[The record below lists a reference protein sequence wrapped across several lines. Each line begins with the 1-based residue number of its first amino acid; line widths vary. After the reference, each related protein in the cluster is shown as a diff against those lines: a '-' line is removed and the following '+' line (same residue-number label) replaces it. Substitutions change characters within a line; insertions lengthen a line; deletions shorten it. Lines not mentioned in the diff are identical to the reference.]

1 MKKTIYSLSLM
12 TALTA
17 SAAIAQ
23 NVGIGTTTPAAKLHV
38 VGNVAIEDGT
48 QGAGKVLTSDA
59 AGLASWQAPTGS
71 GTSTTTQTATY
82 AVPIGNGAQADAF
95 FGVTEGV
102 YTVVSNTT
110 NVINFAS
117 PKAAFINYVLGVDD
131 VSSWVGYSPFNRFEV
146 YIDGAPSG
154 IFIIIQTEVSGHF
167 ELTLTGVRNLT
178 AGNHTFDVR
187 ATRWYN
193 NGAPASAYQIC
204 GTISSNLD
212 VTYLN

>member
-1 MKKTIYSLSLM
+1 MKKKVYLLGVMIGLS
-12 TALTA
+12 AC
-17 SAAIAQ
+17 AAMAQ

-38 VGNVAIEDGT
+38 VGNVAIQDGT

-59 AGLASWQAPTGS
+59 AGIASWKAPVGS
-71 GTSTTTQTATY
+71 GASTATQSASY
-82 AVPIGNGAQADAF
+82 AVPIGNGAQPSAF
-95 FGVTEGV
+95 FGVTEGS
-102 YTVVSNTT
+102 YTTVSNTT
-110 NVINFAS
+110 NVINFPS
-117 PKAAFINYVLGVDD
+117 QKAAFINYVLGVDD
-131 VSSWVGYSPFNRFEV
+131 VSAWTGYSPFNRFEI
-146 YIDGAPSG
+146 YIDGVASG

-167 ELTLTGVRNLT
+167 ELTLSGVRTVT

>member
-1 MKKTIYSLSLM
+1 MKKKIYLLGVM
-12 TALTA
+12 MGLTA
-17 SAAIAQ
+17 SAAMAQ

-38 VGNVAIEDGT
+38 VGNVAIQDGT

-59 AGLASWQAPTGS
+59 AGIASWQAPAGA
-71 GTSTTTQTATY
+71 GASTATQTASY
-82 AVPIGNGAQADAF
+82 AVPIGNGAQPSAF
-95 FGVTEGV
+95 FGVTEGS
-102 YTVVSNTT
+102 YTTVSNTT
-110 NVINFAS
+110 NVINFPS
-117 PKAAFINYVLGVDD
+117 QKAAFINYVLGVDD
-131 VSSWVGYSPFNRFEV
+131 VSAWTGYSPFNRFEI
-146 YIDGAPSG
+146 YIDGVASG

-167 ELTLTGVRNLT
+167 ELTLSGVRTLS